1 LTVAAVVTGFGHVGA
16 SGLGRDAL
24 SRALAEG
31 TPRAATLEVSAGWHA
46 PGSARTA
53 FLCADANLTPWV
65 TPAAARRMSRP
76 SRLAVAAARMA
87 LEDAAPGCEPDGVV
101 LATAFGPA
109 AFTEKLLREIL
120 ADPETASPFLFTECV
135 ANAPTAEVAL
145 ALAARG
151 TNWTITQREAGPV
164 LALARAAS
172 EIDEGRARAVV
183 AGAVEEMTPMLHGVL
198 DRFRALA
205 RPGDDGEVA
214 RPFDARRNGFLAA
227 EGATVWLVED
237 EGDAARRGARPLAR
251 VIARGAAFDPTATPG
266 TWGRDGAGLGRAMRR
281 SLERAGI
288 DRTTIGVVVS
298 GASGAVD
305 GDRAESQA
313 LRALFDGEALPPVL
327 APKATLGEFGG
338 AYLAAAFLAFAP
350 STFAAT
356 PGFRTPDP
364 RLGIVPWQ
372 GGLLSASRALVTA
385 LASGGA
391 AAWVLLER
399 P

>member
-1 LTVAAVVTGFGHVGA
+1 MASVVTGIGHVGA
-16 SGLGRDAL
+16 SGLGLDAIR
-24 SRALAEG
+24 RALTEG
-31 TPRAATLEVSAGWHA
+31 TPRPAVVDASAGWHA

-53 FLCADANLTPWV
+53 LLCAEANLTPWV
-65 TPAAARRMSRP
+65 SPAAARRMSRP

-87 LEDAAPGCEPDGVV
+87 LESATAGCEPDGVV

-135 ANAPTAEVAL
+135 ANAPTAEVAI

-151 TNWTITQREAGPV
+151 TNWTITQREAGPL

-205 RPGDDGEVA
+205 RPTPDGEAA
-214 RPFDARRNGFLAA
+214 RPFDARRNGFLVA
-227 EGATVWLVED
+227 EGATMFLVED
-237 EGDAARRGARPLAR
+237 EHDATRRGARPLAR
-251 VIARGAAFDPTATPG
+251 VIASGAAFDPTATPG
-266 TWGRDGAGLGRAMRR
+266 TWGRNGAGLGRAMRR

-288 DRTTIGVVVS
+288 DRTTIGAVVS

-305 GDRAESQA
+305 GDRAEA
-313 LRALFDGEALPPVL
+313 EALGAMFEGTAVPPVL
-327 APKATLGEFGG
+327 APKAVVGEFAG
-338 AYLAAAFLAFAP
+338 AYLAAPFLAVEP
-350 STFAAT
+350 STFPAT

-364 RLGIVPWQ
+364 ALGVVPWQ
-372 GGLLSASRALVTA
+372 GGPISASRALVTG

-391 AAWVLLER
+391 AAWVVLER